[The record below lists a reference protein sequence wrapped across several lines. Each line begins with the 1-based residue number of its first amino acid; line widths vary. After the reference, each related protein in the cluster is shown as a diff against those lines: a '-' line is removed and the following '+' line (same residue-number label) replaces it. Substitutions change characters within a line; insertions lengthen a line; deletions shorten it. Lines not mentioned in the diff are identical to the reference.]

1 LSAQQAHASNQPC
14 KRLFPCP
21 APSVCISWKFSVVGR
36 FKRWPKELLRLIKLQ
51 PRKFVLKYLLN
62 HPGDFYSVPRQVIG
76 LPNVGC
82 PSACLKT
89 NCFHANNKGHGN
101 EEV

>member
-1 LSAQQAHASNQPC
+1 MPACFARMGPAGLKNWAAKNLWEVLS
-14 KRLFPCP
+14 
-21 APSVCISWKFSVVGR
+21 
-36 FKRWPKELLRLIKLQ
+36 
-51 PRKFVLKYLLN
+51 N

-89 NCFHANNKGHGN
+89 NCFHTNNKGHGN